1 MKKEGKAMFKGFF
14 AGFARMWWL
23 MLISGII
30 IGMMAGCSQSS
41 SSPAQVIVD
50 ESSNSKTVKVAL
62 GGSLQVALN
71 SNHTTGY
78 SWELNQISDTT
89 ILEKVSNTYET
100 PQATGEKPLV
110 GAGGKELWN
119 FKALKKGTAA
129 ISMEYSQPWS
139 GGTKGAQKFNL
150 TVTVE

>member
-1 MKKEGKAMFKGFF
+1 MFKGFF
-14 AGFARMWWL
+14 PGMARIGWL
-23 MLISGII
+23 ILILGII
-30 IGMMAGCSQSS
+30 VGMMAGCSQSS
-41 SSPAQVIVD
+41 LSPAQVIVD
-50 ESSNSKTVKVAL
+50 ESSNSQTVKIAT

-71 SNHTTGY
+71 SNRTTGF

-89 ILEKVSNTYET
+89 VLEKASNTYEN
-100 PQATGEKPLV
+100 PQATSGKPLV
-110 GAGGKELWN
+110 GAGGRELWN
-119 FKALKKGTAA
+119 FKALKKGTAT